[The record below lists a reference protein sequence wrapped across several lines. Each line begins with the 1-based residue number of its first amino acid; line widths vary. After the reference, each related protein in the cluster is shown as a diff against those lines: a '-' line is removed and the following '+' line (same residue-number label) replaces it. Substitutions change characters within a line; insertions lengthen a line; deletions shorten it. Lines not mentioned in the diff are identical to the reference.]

1 MSKPRAVQWLED
13 QTGQS
18 IDVAPEPVGV
28 QERHLSVRLTS
39 DLAAGLDALASER
52 GLTVSQLVRELLN
65 DAVRH
70 RASVAA
76 MDGRAL
82 AERLAADVAEVQ
94 RRLAADTNRRKP
106 PRYGAYELISPCRI
120 RSEYPSVEECP

>member
-18 IDVAPEPVGV
+18 IDVAPEAAGV

-39 DLAAGLDALASER
+39 DLAEGLDALASER

-65 DAVRH
+65 EAVRQ

-94 RRLAADTNRRKP
+94 RRLA
-106 PRYGAYELISPCRI
+106 G
-120 RSEYPSVEECP
+120 